1 MGKSN
6 SLSVSK
12 IVEETE
18 LLGCVQRGETVKL
31 TFILRLTERTEA
43 CWETL
48 FHGQILYIQV
58 PTSLLPEGS
67 KEGFVALLEYAE
79 EVLKCTDIIICMK
92 KDRVDKAQ
100 LVRTFMF
107 IGFTVL
113 PPGHELIPQS
123 TDSMNIY
130 MRYTIT

>member
-1 MGKSN
+1 MGKLN

-12 IVEETE
+12 VVEEEE
-18 LLGCVQRGETVKL
+18 LLACAERGETVKL
-31 TFILRLTERTEA
+31 TFKLRLTERTEA
-43 CWETL
+43 RWETIL
-48 FHGQILYIQV
+48 HGQFLYIQV

-92 KDRVDKAQ
+92 RDRPDKAQ

-113 PPGHELIPQS
+113 PPGHDLMMQTNDAS
-123 TDSMNIY
+123 NIC
-130 MRYTIT
+130 MRYTIA